1 LRDTK
6 GEKYFCLKKQMFK
19 MRGFDR
25 DGGGDIIKKDCN
37 LNIDEN

>member
-1 LRDTK
+1 
-6 GEKYFCLKKQMFK
+6 MFK